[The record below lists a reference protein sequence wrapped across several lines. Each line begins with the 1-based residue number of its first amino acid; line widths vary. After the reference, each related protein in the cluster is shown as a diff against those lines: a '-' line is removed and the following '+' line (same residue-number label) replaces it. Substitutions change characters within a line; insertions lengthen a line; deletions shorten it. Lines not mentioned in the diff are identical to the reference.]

1 MKKMKNYFVGGLIN
15 VAAGLGTAAYG
26 AYQER
31 QAKKKMAQ
39 ADEAATGPIRSQA
52 ARQRIA
58 RQTSDAQAGVDSAL
72 RAQATAADRIAAQG
86 GARGLQSATPGLMRA
101 TELASNRAINSVP
114 TLDETSLTAGQN
126 QQARLNLNRLSRAA
140 DAARQTTIGGVT
152 TAIKG
157 GAEILGSKIKNP
169 FKKDIEAYKPPT
181 TDPGAPLTDA
191 LTAASNAAMQDVQEG
206 LIDFTK
212 QSKSNAA
219 KRFNILEEEVI
230 DPSGT
235 VMLDEI
241 DVMEEGGVQEPVDKT
256 PGEFSH
262 DDNPIDIV
270 QEGAKIGEMTGGEY
284 IFNPEQAEEM
294 RKLSEA
300 GDTELHEFVRNLLNK
315 EQFK

>member
-1 MKKMKNYFVGGLIN
+1 MKNYFVGGLIN

-58 RQTSDAQAGVDSAL
+58 RQTSDAQAGVDAAL

-86 GARGLQSATPGLMRA
+86 GSRALVSATPGLIRA
-101 TELASNRAINSVP
+101 TELASNRAIQSVP
-114 TLDETSLTAGQN
+114 TLDETSLTADQN
-126 QQARLNLNRLSRAA
+126 QQARLNLTRLSRAA
-140 DAARQTTIGGVT
+140 DAARQTTIGGIS
-152 TAIKG
+152 TAIQG
-157 GAEILGSKIKNP
+157 GAEILGSKVKNP
-169 FKKDIEAYKPPT
+169 FKKKPEALELPT
-181 TDPGAPLTDA
+181 TDPSSPKTDA
-191 LTAASNAAMQDVQEG
+191 LTAMSNAAMQGTQQG

-212 QSKSNAA
+212 QAKADKAA
-219 KRFNILEEEVI
+219 SFNILEEEVS

-235 VMLDEI
+235 VMLDEV
-241 DVMEEGGVQEPVDKT
+241 DVMEDGGVQEPVDKT

-284 IFNPEQAEEM
+284 IFNPKQAEEM
-294 RKLSEA
+294 RKLSKE

>member
-1 MKKMKNYFVGGLIN
+1 MKNYFVGGLIN

-58 RQTSDAQAGVDSAL
+58 RQTSDAQAGVDAAL
-72 RAQATAADRIAAQG
+72 RAQATAADQIASQG
-86 GARGLQSATPGLMRA
+86 GARGLVSATPALLRA
-101 TELASNRAINSVP
+101 TELASNRAIQSVP

-140 DAARQTTIGGVT
+140 DAARQTTISGVSQ
-152 TAIKG
+152 AIQG
-157 GAEILGSKIKNP
+157 GAEILGSK
-169 FKKDIEAYKPPT
+169 FKVPKKKPEALELPT
-181 TDPGAPLTDA
+181 ADPGAPKTDA
-191 LTAASNAAMQDVQEG
+191 LTAMSNAAMQGTQQG

-212 QSKSNAA
+212 QAKADKAA
-219 KRFNILEEEVI
+219 SFNILEEEVS

-235 VMLDEI
+235 LLLDEV
-241 DVMEEGGVQEPVDKT
+241 DVMEDGGVQEPVDKT

-294 RKLSEA
+294 RKLSEE

>member
-1 MKKMKNYFVGGLIN
+1 MKNYFVGGLIN

-72 RAQATAADRIAAQG
+72 RAQATAADRIASQG

-140 DAARQTTIGGVT
+140 DAARKTTISGVS
-152 TAIKG
+152 TAIQG
-157 GAEILGSKIKNP
+157 GAEILGSLAKP
-169 FKKDIEAYKPPT
+169 GFKKKKPEALELPATNPV
-181 TDPGAPLTDA
+181 APKTDA
-191 LTAASNAAMQDVQEG
+191 LTAMSNAAMQGTQQG

-212 QSKSNAA
+212 QTKADKAA
-219 KRFNILEEEVI
+219 SFNIMEDEANVI
-230 DPSGT
+230 TDEM
-235 VMLDEI
+235 VDELDAI
-241 DVMEEGGVQEPVDKT
+241 RPMEEGGIQKT

-294 RKLSEA
+294 RKLSKA

>member
-58 RQTSDAQAGVDSAL
+58 RQTSDAQAGVDAAL
-72 RAQATAADRIAAQG
+72 RAQATAADQIAAQG
-86 GARGLQSATPGLMRA
+86 GSRALVSATPGLIRA
-101 TELASNRAINSVP
+101 TELASNRAIQSVP

-152 TAIKG
+152 QAIQG
-157 GAEILGSKIKNP
+157 GAEILGSTVKFKRKNP
-169 FKKDIEAYKPPT
+169 EALELPT
-181 TDPGAPLTDA
+181 ADPSAPNTDA
-191 LTAASNAAMQDVQEG
+191 LTAMSNAAMQGTQQG

-212 QSKSNAA
+212 QTKADKAA
-219 KRFNILEEEVI
+219 SFNILEEEVS

-235 VMLDEI
+235 VLLDEV
-241 DVMEEGGVQEPVDKT
+241 DVMEDGGVQEPVDKT

-284 IFNPEQAEEM
+284 IFNPKQAEEM
-294 RKLSEA
+294 RKLSEE
-300 GDTELHEFVRNLLNK
+300 GDTELH
-315 EQFK
+315 

>member
-1 MKKMKNYFVGGLIN
+1 MKNYFVGGLIN

-58 RQTSDAQAGVDSAL
+58 RQTSDAQAGVDAAL

-86 GARGLQSATPGLMRA
+86 GSRALVSATPGLIRA
-101 TELASNRAINSVP
+101 TELASNRAIQSVP
-114 TLDETSLTAGQN
+114 TLDETSLTADQN
-126 QQARLNLNRLSRAA
+126 QQARLNLTRLSRAA
-140 DAARQTTIGGVT
+140 DAARQTTIGGIS
-152 TAIKG
+152 TAIQG
-157 GAEILGSKIKNP
+157 GAEILGSKVKNP
-169 FKKDIEAYKPPT
+169 FKKKPEALELPT
-181 TDPGAPLTDA
+181 TDPSSPKTDA
-191 LTAASNAAMQDVQEG
+191 LTAMSNAAMQGTQQG

-212 QSKSNAA
+212 QAKADKAA
-219 KRFNILEEEVI
+219 SFNILEEEVS

-235 VMLDEI
+235 VLLDEV
-241 DVMEEGGVQEPVDKT
+241 DVMEDGGVQEPVDKT

-284 IFNPEQAEEM
+284 IFNPKQAEEM
-294 RKLSEA
+294 RKLSKE

>member
-58 RQTSDAQAGVDSAL
+58 RQTSDAQAGVDAAL

-86 GARGLQSATPGLMRA
+86 GSRALVSATPGLIRA
-101 TELASNRAINSVP
+101 TELASNRAIQSVP
-114 TLDETSLTAGQN
+114 TLDETSLTADQN
-126 QQARLNLNRLSRAA
+126 QQARLNLTRLSRAA
-140 DAARQTTIGGVT
+140 DAARQTTIGGIS
-152 TAIKG
+152 TAIQG
-157 GAEILGSKIKNP
+157 GAEILGSKVKNP
-169 FKKDIEAYKPPT
+169 FKKKPEALELPT
-181 TDPGAPLTDA
+181 TDPSSPKTDA
-191 LTAASNAAMQDVQEG
+191 LTAMSNAAMQGTQQG

-212 QSKSNAA
+212 QAKADKAA
-219 KRFNILEEEVI
+219 SFNILEEEVS

-235 VMLDEI
+235 VLLDEV
-241 DVMEEGGVQEPVDKT
+241 DVMEDGGVQEPVDKT

-284 IFNPEQAEEM
+284 IFNPKQAEEM
-294 RKLSEA
+294 RKLSKE

>member
-1 MKKMKNYFVGGLIN
+1 MKNYFVGGLIN

-58 RQTSDAQAGVDSAL
+58 RQTSDAQAGVDAAL
-72 RAQATAADRIAAQG
+72 RAQATAADQIAAQG
-86 GARGLQSATPGLMRA
+86 GARGLISATPALMRA
-101 TELASNRAINSVP
+101 TELASNRAIASVP
-114 TLDETSLTAGQN
+114 TLDETSLTADQN
-126 QQARLNLNRLSRAA
+126 QQARLNLTRLSNAA
-140 DAARQTTIGGVT
+140 DAARQTTISGVSQ
-152 TAIKG
+152 AIQG
-157 GAEILGSKIKNP
+157 GAEILGSK
-169 FKKDIEAYKPPT
+169 FKVPKKKPEALELPT
-181 TDPGAPLTDA
+181 ANLAAPKTDV
-191 LTAASNAAMQDVQEG
+191 LTAMSNAAMQGTQQG

-212 QSKSNAA
+212 QAKADKAA
-219 KRFNILEEEVI
+219 SFNILEE
-230 DPSGT
+230 SGVGIPPGT
-235 VMLDEI
+235 TLLDEV
-241 DVMEEGGVQEPVDKT
+241 DVMEDGGVQEPVDKT

-294 RKLSEA
+294 RKLSEE